1 MIYVVHKH
9 CGSLCSQE
17 QKEILMRVIYTFN
30 EIKAS
35 QKLMDTIVSIIDR
48 LSPEIGDSLSVVY
61 GSGDPIGN
69 LEQITREFPGFI
81 KVDYNNQNIIISIPP
96 DVMVSLMEESTTWL
110 TSFETAIMAVWSLI
124 KTFMPMMKSSQKR
137 SDKIIEDFLDGCR
150 SKKAD

>member
-1 MIYVVHKH
+1 
-9 CGSLCSQE
+9 
-17 QKEILMRVIYTFN
+17 MRVIYTFN

-35 QKLMDTIVSIIDR
+35 QKSMDTIVSIIDR
-48 LSPEIGDSLSVVY
+48 LSPEIGDSLSFVY

-96 DVMVSLMEESTTWL
+96 DVMVSLMDESTTWL